1 MKTDQKTDKV
11 IYYTGLCILSAVI
24 IYLLITYLFD
34 IHISRY
40 LMPCVFHTVT
50 GYYCPG
56 CGGTRAVAALLHG
69 EFIQSFR
76 FHPMVVY
83 AAAVSGWFMLS
94 QTIERIFGGR
104 FKIGMHYRDC
114 YLWIALAI
122 VVINFLVKNA
132 ALIFF
137 NTDLLAV

>member
-11 IYYTGLCILSAVI
+11 IYNTGLCIMSAVI
-24 IYLLITYLFD
+24 IYLLISFLFD

-76 FHPMVVY
+76 FHPMVIY

-94 QTIERIFGGR
+94 QTIERIFGCR
-104 FKIGMHYRDC
+104 FKIAMHYRDC